1 MPAVKFYELDTSR
14 RLQMLVDE
22 GLIDERDRAT
32 LVPSRALPEDIGS
45 HLIENHI
52 GAFPVPLG
60 LAEHFLI
67 DGRALRVPMATEE
80 PSVIA
85 AAGNAAQR
93 VARSGGFH
101 TRASR
106 RGIVAQI
113 VFRQGD
119 GVGGGR
125 CDADDRADGVGV
137 GGDAS
142 GNRSGG
148 RSGKRGLA
156 SFLAAH
162 RREIG
167 DVADRAHPTLRS
179 HGGGLCGIEV
189 RRTGEFVEFDLLI
202 ATGEAMGANTVNTI
216 AEAVAAYLSARL
228 AGFDLLMA
236 ILSNK
241 ADDQRVHVEARIAAA
256 DLATSTMPGD
266 EVASRIAAAAR
277 FAEQSDL
284 RAATHNKGVMNGIVA
299 AALAAGNDVRN
310 VVAAAYADLDA
321 EQRTWTSWRVAD
333 GGLCGSIDMPMP
345 IGVVGGAVSTLPVAR
360 LAMTMLGHPGA
371 DELMGI
377 IASVG
382 LASNL
387 SAMRALVTQGIQAG
401 HMHLQLRSLAMTTG
415 AQGRELEVLTRR
427 LQADPSRASLERAR
441 VLLDAIRAEHA
452 SKGEASAGRVHTAD
466 GREMIE

>member
-32 LVPSRALPEDIGS
+32 LAPSRALPEDIGS

-119 GVGGGR
+119 S
-125 CDADDRADGVGV
+125 V

-216 AEAVAAYLSARL
+216 AEAVAAYQSARL

>member
-1 MPAVKFYELDTSR
+1 
-14 RLQMLVDE
+14 MLVDE

-32 LVPSRALPEDIGS
+32 LAPSRALPEDIGS

-119 GVGGGR
+119 
-125 CDADDRADGVGV
+125 GV

-401 HMHLQLRSLAMTTG
+401 HMHLQLRSLAMATG

-441 VLLDAIRAEHA
+441 VSLDAIRAEHA

>member
-1 MPAVKFYELDTSR
+1 
-14 RLQMLVDE
+14 MLVDE

-32 LVPSRALPEDIGS
+32 LAPSRALPEDIGS

-119 GVGGGR
+119 GVGG
-125 CDADDRADGVGV
+125 
-137 GGDAS
+137 DAS

-202 ATGEAMGANTVNTI
+202 ATGGAMGANTVNTI

-310 VVAAAYADLDA
+310 VIAAAYADLDA

-441 VLLDAIRAEHA
+441 VSLDAIRAEHA

>member
-119 GVGGGR
+119 GVGG
-125 CDADDRADGVGV
+125 
-137 GGDAS
+137 DAS
-142 GNRSGG
+142 GN

>member
-1 MPAVKFYELDTSR
+1 
-14 RLQMLVDE
+14 
-22 GLIDERDRAT
+22 
-32 LVPSRALPEDIGS
+32 
-45 HLIENHI
+45 
-52 GAFPVPLG
+52 
-60 LAEHFLI
+60 
-67 DGRALRVPMATEE
+67 
-80 PSVIA
+80 
-85 AAGNAAQR
+85 
-93 VARSGGFH
+93 
-101 TRASR
+101 
-106 RGIVAQI
+106 
-113 VFRQGD
+113 
-119 GVGGGR
+119 
-125 CDADDRADGVGV
+125 
-137 GGDAS
+137 
-142 GNRSGG
+142 
-148 RSGKRGLA
+148 
-156 SFLAAH
+156 
-162 RREIG
+162 
-167 DVADRAHPTLRS
+167 
-179 HGGGLCGIEV
+179 
-189 RRTGEFVEFDLLI
+189 
-202 ATGEAMGANTVNTI
+202 MGANTVNTI

-441 VLLDAIRAEHA
+441 VSLDAIRAQHA

>member
-1 MPAVKFYELDTSR
+1 
-14 RLQMLVDE
+14 MLVDE

-32 LVPSRALPEDIGS
+32 LAPSRALPEDIGS

-119 GVGGGR
+119 
-125 CDADDRADGVGV
+125 GV

-321 EQRTWTSWRVAD
+321 EQRTWTSWKVAD

>member
-32 LVPSRALPEDIGS
+32 LAPSRALPEDIGS

-119 GVGGGR
+119 
-125 CDADDRADGVGV
+125 GV

-441 VLLDAIRAEHA
+441 VSLDAIRAEHA

>member
-1 MPAVKFYELDTSR
+1 MKFYELDTSR

-32 LVPSRALPEDIGS
+32 LAPSRALPEDIGS

-119 GVGGGR
+119 
-125 CDADDRADGVGV
+125 GV

-441 VLLDAIRAEHA
+441 VSLDAIRAEHA

>member
-1 MPAVKFYELDTSR
+1 
-14 RLQMLVDE
+14 MLVDE
-22 GLIDERDRAT
+22 GLIDGRDRAT

-119 GVGGGR
+119 GVGG
-125 CDADDRADGVGV
+125 
-137 GGDAS
+137 DAS
-142 GNRSGG
+142 GN

>member
-32 LVPSRALPEDIGS
+32 LAPSRALPEDIGS

-119 GVGGGR
+119 
-125 CDADDRADGVGV
+125 GV

-321 EQRTWTSWRVAD
+321 EQRTWTSWKVAD

>member
-32 LVPSRALPEDIGS
+32 LAPSRALPEDIGS

-119 GVGGGR
+119 
-125 CDADDRADGVGV
+125 GV

-441 VLLDAIRAEHA
+441 VSLDAIRAQHA

>member
-32 LVPSRALPEDIGS
+32 LAPSRALPEDIGS

-119 GVGGGR
+119 
-125 CDADDRADGVGV
+125 GV

>member
-1 MPAVKFYELDTSR
+1 MKFYELDTSR

-119 GVGGGR
+119 GVGG
-125 CDADDRADGVGV
+125 
-137 GGDAS
+137 DAS
-142 GNRSGG
+142 GN

>member
-1 MPAVKFYELDTSR
+1 MKFYELDTSR

-32 LVPSRALPEDIGS
+32 LAPSRALPEDIGS

-119 GVGGGR
+119 GVGG
-125 CDADDRADGVGV
+125 
-137 GGDAS
+137 DAS

-202 ATGEAMGANTVNTI
+202 ATGGAMGANTVNTI

>member
-1 MPAVKFYELDTSR
+1 
-14 RLQMLVDE
+14 
-22 GLIDERDRAT
+22 
-32 LVPSRALPEDIGS
+32 
-45 HLIENHI
+45 
-52 GAFPVPLG
+52 
-60 LAEHFLI
+60 
-67 DGRALRVPMATEE
+67 
-80 PSVIA
+80 
-85 AAGNAAQR
+85 
-93 VARSGGFH
+93 
-101 TRASR
+101 
-106 RGIVAQI
+106 
-113 VFRQGD
+113 
-119 GVGGGR
+119 
-125 CDADDRADGVGV
+125 
-137 GGDAS
+137 
-142 GNRSGG
+142 

-202 ATGEAMGANTVNTI
+202 ATGGAMGANTVNTI

-466 GREMIE
+466 GREVIE

>member
-1 MPAVKFYELDTSR
+1 MKFYELDTSR

-32 LVPSRALPEDIGS
+32 LAPSRALPEDIGS

-119 GVGGGR
+119 
-125 CDADDRADGVGV
+125 GV

-441 VLLDAIRAEHA
+441 VSLDAIRAQHA

>member
-32 LVPSRALPEDIGS
+32 LAPSRALPEDIGS

-119 GVGGGR
+119 GVGG
-125 CDADDRADGVGV
+125 
-137 GGDAS
+137 DAS

-148 RSGKRGLA
+148 RSGKHGLA

>member
-1 MPAVKFYELDTSR
+1 
-14 RLQMLVDE
+14 MLVDE

-32 LVPSRALPEDIGS
+32 LAPSRALPEDIGS

-119 GVGGGR
+119 
-125 CDADDRADGVGV
+125 GV

-441 VLLDAIRAEHA
+441 VSLDAIRAEHA

>member
-32 LVPSRALPEDIGS
+32 LAPSRALPEDIGS

-119 GVGGGR
+119 GVGG
-125 CDADDRADGVGV
+125 
-137 GGDAS
+137 DAS

-148 RSGKRGLA
+148 RSAKRGLA

-441 VLLDAIRAEHA
+441 VSLDAIRAEHA

>member
-119 GVGGGR
+119 GVGG
-125 CDADDRADGVGV
+125 
-137 GGDAS
+137 DAS
-142 GNRSGG
+142 GN

-427 LQADPSRASLERAR
+427 LQADPSRASMERAR

>member
-32 LVPSRALPEDIGS
+32 LAPSRALPEDIGS

-119 GVGGGR
+119 S
-125 CDADDRADGVGV
+125 V

>member
-32 LVPSRALPEDIGS
+32 LAPSRALPEDIGS

-119 GVGGGR
+119 
-125 CDADDRADGVGV
+125 GV

-277 FAEQSDL
+277 FAERSDL

>member
-32 LVPSRALPEDIGS
+32 LAPSRALPEDIGS

-119 GVGGGR
+119 
-125 CDADDRADGVGV
+125 GV

-401 HMHLQLRSLAMTTG
+401 HMHLQLRSLAMATG

-441 VLLDAIRAEHA
+441 VSLDAIRAEHA

>member
-1 MPAVKFYELDTSR
+1 
-14 RLQMLVDE
+14 MLVDE

-32 LVPSRALPEDIGS
+32 LAPSRALPEDIGS

-119 GVGGGR
+119 
-125 CDADDRADGVGV
+125 GV

-441 VLLDAIRAEHA
+441 VSLDAIRAQHA

>member
-1 MPAVKFYELDTSR
+1 MKFYELDTSR

-32 LVPSRALPEDIGS
+32 LAPSRALPEDIGS

-113 VFRQGD
+113 VFRQGY
-119 GVGGGR
+119 
-125 CDADDRADGVGV
+125 GV

>member
-1 MPAVKFYELDTSR
+1 
-14 RLQMLVDE
+14 MLVDE

-32 LVPSRALPEDIGS
+32 LAPSRALPEDIGS

-119 GVGGGR
+119 GVGG
-125 CDADDRADGVGV
+125 
-137 GGDAS
+137 DAS

-202 ATGEAMGANTVNTI
+202 ATGGAMGANTVNTI

>member
-119 GVGGGR
+119 
-125 CDADDRADGVGV
+125 GV

>member
-1 MPAVKFYELDTSR
+1 
-14 RLQMLVDE
+14 MLVDE

-32 LVPSRALPEDIGS
+32 LAPSRALPEDIGS

-119 GVGGGR
+119 GVGG
-125 CDADDRADGVGV
+125 
-137 GGDAS
+137 DAS
-142 GNRSGG
+142 GN

-202 ATGEAMGANTVNTI
+202 ATGGAMGANTVNTI

-466 GREMIE
+466 GREVIE

>member
-1 MPAVKFYELDTSR
+1 
-14 RLQMLVDE
+14 MLVDE

-32 LVPSRALPEDIGS
+32 LAPSRALPEDIGS

-119 GVGGGR
+119 GVGG
-125 CDADDRADGVGV
+125 
-137 GGDAS
+137 DAS

-202 ATGEAMGANTVNTI
+202 ATGGAMGANTVNTI

-256 DLATSTMPGD
+256 DLDTSTMPGD

-441 VLLDAIRAEHA
+441 VSLDAIRAEHA